1 MLSVTPTRLPLVLP
15 GDPDYDAAR
24 SAFNL
29 LLDQHPAAI
38 AFPADA
44 EEVIAAVDYARAAGL
59 RIAPQ
64 ATGHNQGPL
73 GGLDGQLLLN
83 VSRLQEVDI
92 DPGAKRVRVGAGA
105 KWERVIPR
113 LSAYGLAALHGSS
126 PDVGIAGYS
135 LGGGIGWLARKYG
148 LQANAVTAFEL
159 VTADGRLIRAA
170 ADRHPDLF
178 WALRGGGG
186 NFGVVTA
193 IEFEVFEVDEL
204 YAGALFFEFE
214 RSREVLHTWNGL
226 LDTFPDE
233 LMTWAS
239 LMHFP
244 PIPDVPAFARGRSFA
259 VVMGAFLG
267 SEADGRDL
275 LAPLRALGPARDTF
289 AMVPPVAL
297 SDLAMDPLDPL
308 PFHLTHQLLD
318 GLSPEA
324 IDELPAL
331 AGPASGVTY
340 APAAAP
346 HGRRAGAPRARRRRA
361 RDAPR
366 RDLHDGAG
374 RRRRPAVRR
383 ARPARAGR
391 RRRRRAP
398 PPQRPLPEL
407 RRGARRCQPLLRADR
422 LGAPAGGQ
430 GLLRRRRP
438 VRRQPPHPAEEL
450 GDLEH
455 AHGAR
460 GQNVDSQVAS
470 IAILDL
476 WGSPVGG

>member
-1 MLSVTPTRLPLVLP
+1 MLTAPEAIDSLILP
-15 GDPDYDAAR
+15 GHPTYGDAR

-29 LLDQHPAAI
+29 LLDQYPAAV

-44 EEVIAAVDYARAAGL
+44 EEVIAVVDYARMAGL
-59 RIAPQ
+59 RVAPQ

-73 GGLDGQLLLN
+73 GSLENTLLLS
-83 VSRLQEVDI
+83 VSKLQDVHV

-105 KWERVIPR
+105 KWERVVPR
-113 LSAYGLAALHGSS
+113 LSAYGLAGLHGSS

-135 LGGGIGWLARKYG
+135 LGGGMGWLARKYG

-159 VTADGRLIRAA
+159 VTADGRLIRAEA
-170 ADRHPDLF
+170 EQHAELF

-204 YAGALFFEFE
+204 YAGAMFFEFE
-214 RSREVLHTWNGL
+214 RSSEVLHTWNAL
-226 LDTFPDE
+226 LPALPDE

-297 SDLAMDPLDPL
+297 SDLAMDPLDPV

-318 GLSPEA
+318 RLAPET
-324 IDELPAL
+324 IDELLEKIGPGSGRGPTVTILQLRHMGGAL
-331 AGPASGVTY
+331 ARETPGAGARATLPGEICMMALGVVIDAQTD
-340 APAAAP
+340 AAVRLALADVDAAVRP
-346 HGRRAGAPRARRRRA
+346 QRAGYYPNFVEVPADASRFFAP
-361 RDAPR
+361 DAWER
-366 RDLHDGAG
+366 
-374 RRRRPAVRR
+374 
-383 ARPARAGR
+383 
-391 RRRRRAP
+391 
-398 PPQRPLPEL
+398 
-407 RRGARRCQPLLRADR
+407 LRAVKARYDATD
-422 LGAPAGGQ
+422 LFVGSHHIPA
-430 GLLRRRRP
+430 
-438 VRRQPPHPAEEL
+438 
-450 GDLEH
+450 
-455 AHGAR
+455 
-460 GQNVDSQVAS
+460 
-470 IAILDL
+470 
-476 WGSPVGG
+476 